1 MKNKIL
7 IVASEALPY
16 AASGGLGDVIG
27 SLPKSLKEMAPELDI
42 RVIMPLYSSMA
53 DKYRERLEE
62 VCITTVNLSW
72 RQQYCGL
79 YKLEENGVVFYFV
92 DNMYYF
98 ARAGLYGSF
107 DDAERYAFFCKAVL
121 ELMPK
126 MDFIPDILH
135 AHDWQSALSVIYLK
149 RKYAHRPEYSG
160 IKAIFTIH
168 NIEYQG
174 QYYFETMGDVFELD
188 SWDREIVEYSGCI
201 NLMKG
206 AIVCADKVTT
216 VSSQYAKEI
225 LGETFSH
232 GLHYVLVANQ
242 EKLCGIVNGIDY
254 DYYNPQTDPDV
265 FVNFTVRSIGRKKAN
280 KDALC
285 ELLGLPKRDCPMIA
299 MITRLTGHKGL
310 DLVTWA
316 ADAMLREDIQL
327 VILGTGDRNY
337 EEFFGELAKRYPDK
351 VATVLKFDK
360 ALSKKIYAAA
370 DMFLMPSKS
379 EPCGL
384 SQMIASRY
392 GAVPIVRLAGG
403 LADTIH
409 EPENGFTF
417 YAYNGSEMLRAVD
430 RAVSTFS
437 DKDEWNS
444 LVKRVMKTDF
454 TWSSSAKKYL
464 ALYKNTLEG

>member
-1 MKNKIL
+1 MNKKIL

-27 SLPKSLKEMAPELDI
+27 SLPRALKEKDAELDV
-42 RVIMPLYSSMA
+42 RVIMPLYSVMA
-53 DKYRERLEE
+53 DKYREKLEE
-62 VCITTVNLSW
+62 VCITTVPLSW

-79 YKLEENGVVFYFV
+79 YKLTESGVTFYFV

-98 ARAGLYGSF
+98 ARTGLYGSM
-107 DDAERYAFFCKAVL
+107 DDAERYAFFCKAVC
-121 ELMPK
+121 ELMPR
-126 MDFIPDILH
+126 MDFYPDILH

-160 IKAIFTIH
+160 IKTIFTIH

-174 QYYFETMGDVFELD
+174 QYGFDILGDTFELD
-188 SWDREIVEYSGCI
+188 EWDRDVVEYGGCI

-216 VSSQYAKEI
+216 VSPQYSKEI
-225 LGETFSH
+225 LSETFSH
-232 GLHYVLVANQ
+232 GLHYVLIANQ
-242 EKLCGIVNGIDY
+242 EKLSGIINGIDY

-265 FVNFTVRSIGRKKAN
+265 EVNFTARSIGRKAQNRKM
-280 KDALC
+280 LR
-285 ELLGLPKRDCPMIA
+285 EMVGLPEKDVPMIA

-316 ADAMLREDIQL
+316 ADELLQRDVQL
-327 VILGTGDRNY
+327 VILGTGDKHY
-337 EEFFGELAKRYPDK
+337 EDFFKSLADRYPDK
-351 VATVLKFDK
+351 VATILKFDK
-360 ALSKKIYAAA
+360 ALSKKIYASA
-370 DMFLMPSKS
+370 DLFLMPSKS

-409 EPENGFTF
+409 EPDNGFTF
-417 YAYNGSEMLRAVD
+417 YAYNGSEMLRAIE
-430 RAVSTFS
+430 RALASFEN
-437 DKDEWNS
+437 KDEWAS

-454 TWSSSAKKYL
+454 TWANSANQYL
-464 ALYKNTLEG
+464 GLYESV